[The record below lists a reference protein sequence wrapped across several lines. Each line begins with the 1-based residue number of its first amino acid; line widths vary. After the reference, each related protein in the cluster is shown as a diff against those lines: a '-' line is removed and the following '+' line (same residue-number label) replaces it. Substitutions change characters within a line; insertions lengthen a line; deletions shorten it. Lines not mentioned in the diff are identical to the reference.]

1 MATYAVLDSNNLVID
16 VVKIADSDQMV
27 GDTENEATGQAFCT
41 KIFPHYANSNVTYKK
56 TSMNTRGNKYYNQDG
71 TLGDQSKKFRGHTAM
86 IGGTYDPVNDQFRP
100 VKPYASWSTWNV
112 EKATWTPP
120 ITEPTVLDDGQDP
133 VVWAWDISWDEDLY
147 QSDNTK
153 GWVARKFNPKDL
165 ELHDIDQW
173 FDWNGSSWVE
183 RT

>member
-1 MATYAVLDSNNLVID
+1 MATYAVLDSNNVVID

-27 GDTENEATGQAFCT
+27 GDTESESLGQTFCAQ
-41 KIFPHYANSNVTYKK
+41 IFPHYANSNVTYKK
-56 TSMNTRGNKYYNQDG
+56 TSMNTRENQYLNRDG
-71 TLGDQSKKFRGHTAM
+71 TLGDQSKKLRGNAAQ

-100 VKPYASWSTWNV
+100 KKEYASYTWNV
-112 EKATWTPP
+112 ENAKWTAP
-120 ITEPTVLDDGQDP
+120 IAIPTVLDDGQDP

-153 GWVARKFNPKDL
+153 GWIARKFNPKDL
-165 ELHDIDQW
+165 ELQNRDQW